1 MILNISGSA
10 ALSPIAARYLVSD
23 AIAQHGPAPARND
36 RVFWELRG
44 STLGWF
50 SSVRGAVD
58 LTMARL
64 LTDVSAGL
72 RVLKSRDGLALTE
85 GQIRERAHNIVMG
98 LLMNYRIEAMDDE
111 DAPAME
117 GESSESL
124 FEGAPVTGQ
133 G

>member
-1 MILNISGSA
+1 
-10 ALSPIAARYLVSD
+10 
-23 AIAQHGPAPARND
+23 
-36 RVFWELRG
+36 
-44 STLGWF
+44 
-50 SSVRGAVD
+50 VRGAVD

-85 GQIRERAHNIVMG
+85 SQIRERAHNIVMG
-98 LLMNYRIEAMDDE
+98 LLMNYRIEALDDE
-111 DAPAME
+111 DGPSIEADA
-117 GESSESL
+117 GESL

>member
-1 MILNISGSA
+1 M
-10 ALSPIAARYLVSD
+10 
-23 AIAQHGPAPARND
+23 
-36 RVFWELRG
+36 
-44 STLGWF
+44 
-50 SSVRGAVD
+50 RGAVD

-85 GQIRERAHNIVMG
+85 SQIRERAHNIVMG
-98 LLMNYRIEAMDDE
+98 LLMNYRIEALDE

-117 GESSESL
+117 GDPADSL